1 MYAQM
6 LKGQLKPEKFD
17 FVTQTMEKE
26 VIPLL
31 KKQHGFRDELSF
43 FDRNV
48 KEGYQISLWENK
60 ADLEKY
66 EREVYPKVRD
76 KIASAFEKQ
85 PVSHDYEVSN
95 STWHKIHA
103 A

>member
-6 LKGQLKPEKFD
+6 LKGQLKPEKID

-31 KKQHGFRDELSF
+31 RKQHGFRDELSF

-76 KIASAFEKQ
+76 KISAAFVKQ

>member
-1 MYAQM
+1 M
-6 LKGQLKPEKFD
+6 KGQLKPEKFD
-17 FVTQTMEKE
+17 FVTRTMEKD

-43 FDRNV
+43 FARDA
-48 KEGYQISLWENK
+48 KEGYAISLWENK
-60 ADLEKY
+60 ADLDKY
-66 EREVYPKVRD
+66 EREIYPKVRE
-76 KIASAFEKQ
+76 KIADAFVKQ
-85 PVSHDYEVSN
+85 PTAHDFEVSN